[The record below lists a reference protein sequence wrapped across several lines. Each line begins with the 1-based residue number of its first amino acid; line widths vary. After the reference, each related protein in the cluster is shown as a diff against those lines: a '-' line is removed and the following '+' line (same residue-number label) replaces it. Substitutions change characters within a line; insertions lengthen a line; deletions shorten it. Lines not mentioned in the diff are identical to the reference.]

1 MGREYRH
8 SVKESLTRKLVL
20 IIIISVVVIYA
31 LVITIQT
38 IASTSQRDDTET
50 YVQALQINN
59 FQGQL
64 QSRAGQIGQKL
75 QMHVNFMINLHK
87 NFKLV
92 YDGSI
97 PQAQTSYD
105 ERDFYYN
112 RQLYELSPETY

>member
-97 PQAQTSYD
+97 P
-105 ERDFYYN
+105 
-112 RQLYELSPETY
+112 